1 MHRLGLCIAPEF
13 DAIVILIIGP
23 ARSFGLK
30 IVQRHGGSIAVFTR
44 EILTF
49 AGSLELPQSA
59 RRKLVIAG
67 QNFALTCHA
76 AAKTMG
82 LLGWRRR
89 SG

>member
-1 MHRLGLCIAPEF
+1 M
-13 DAIVILIIGP
+13 
-23 ARSFGLK
+23 
-30 IVQRHGGSIAVFTR
+30 FTR

-67 QNFALTCHA
+67 QNFALTCHS
-76 AAKTMG
+76 AAKTIG